1 MKYYGFDTPV
11 ECPIKLQ
18 FLGDQLV
25 DQVRA
30 YGEYFGKND
39 DGVSISAQ
47 EVSYHSIWGQTGRLC
62 LLGQHPA
69 KAG

>member
-11 ECPIKLQ
+11 ECPVKLQ
-18 FLGDQLV
+18 YLGDELV
-25 DQVRA
+25 DQVRV

-39 DGVSISAQ
+39 DGVFISAQ
-47 EVSYHSIWGQTGRLC
+47 EVSYHSIWGQTGRIC

-69 KAG
+69 RAS